1 LIAEHFQ
8 GASWVT
14 VALTGL
20 TTVVA
25 DPDVF
30 SCELAGGKALLDLRS
45 STYYSINSVGAFV
58 WERLAAPI
66 TVSQLH
72 SAMIDEFDVEPERC
86 LADLKALVQQ
96 FAAAGLVRLGNERG
110 D

>member
-1 LIAEHFQ
+1 M
-8 GASWVT
+8 T
-14 VALTGL
+14 VVLTGL
-20 TTVVA
+20 STVVA

-58 WERLAAPI
+58 WERLATPI
-66 TVSQLH
+66 MVSQLH
-72 SAMIDEFDVEPERC
+72 GAMMEEFDVESERC

-96 FAAAGLVRLGNERG
+96 FAAAGLVRVDDERG